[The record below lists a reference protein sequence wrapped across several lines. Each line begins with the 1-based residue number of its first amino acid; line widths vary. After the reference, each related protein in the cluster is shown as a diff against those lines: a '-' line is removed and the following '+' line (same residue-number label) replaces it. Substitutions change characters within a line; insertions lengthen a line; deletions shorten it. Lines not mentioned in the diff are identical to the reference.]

1 MRILWFLPLCAALRQ
16 QPRPETRK
24 EFQPRSPELRT
35 GLPFSAPLFDPTV
48 VAKGIQPLFL
58 REAELKHGRLA
69 MVASLLLP
77 LSEIS
82 SHTLGINQFET
93 LPYEIQAGVVT
104 LMFMSEFRTLNLG
117 WDPETPFRILDSY
130 TPGDFGFGLPVSDLD
145 TKIDSELNHGRLAML
160 GMLGMM
166 AQELVTHQPLF

>member
-1 MRILWFLPLCAALRQ
+1 MRILWFLPLCASLR
-16 QPRPETRK
+16 QPRPEIRP
-24 EFQPRSPELRT
+24 EFQPVSQELRT

-77 LSEIS
+77 LSEMG

-130 TPGDFGFGLPVSDLD
+130 TPGDFGFGLPPVSDY
-145 TKIDSELNHGRLAML
+145 KIDSELNHGRLAML

>member
-16 QPRPETRK
+16 PRQQPRPE
-24 EFQPRSPELRT
+24 FQPVSLLRT

-48 VAKGIQPLFL
+48 VAKRIQPLFL
-58 REAELKHGRLA
+58 REAELKHGRLS

-77 LSEIS
+77 LSEIG

-130 TPGDFGFGLPVSDLD
+130 TPGDFGFGLPGPVSEY
-145 TKIDSELNHGRLAML
+145 KIDSELNHGRLAML

>member
-1 MRILWFLPLCAALRQ
+1 MYNGIKETTPLYVMKFFLMIPACAA
-16 QPRPETRK
+16 
-24 EFQPRSPELRT
+24 LRT
-35 GLPFSAPLFDPTV
+35 GLPFKAPLFDPSV

-77 LSEIS
+77 LSEIGS
-82 SHTLGINQFET
+82 PTLGIHQFES

-117 WDPETPFRILDSY
+117 WDPKVPFRILDTY
-130 TPGDFGFGLPVSDLD
+130 TPGDFGFGLPEGED
-145 TKIDSELNHGRLAML
+145 KADSELNHGRLAML